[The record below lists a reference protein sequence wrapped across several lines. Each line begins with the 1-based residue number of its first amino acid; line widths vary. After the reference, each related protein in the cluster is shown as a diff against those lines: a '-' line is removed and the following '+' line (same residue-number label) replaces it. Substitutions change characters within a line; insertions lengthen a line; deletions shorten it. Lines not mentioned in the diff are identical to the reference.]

1 MNFFVDVIA
10 HQSHHRLAVY
20 LSPASLPRLLAV
32 LAAFLALGLAVP
44 ADARSA
50 AAIVQDGTLRVGVNP
65 NFPPMSSYGDDNE
78 LEGFDV
84 DVARA
89 IARAMG
95 VRLELVPTE
104 AAQRVPFLTTGRID
118 MSLGALTHTPER
130 EELIDFTVPLHSEAM
145 GVITTSRLPV
155 SSWREL
161 NRPDVTIV
169 NMRGNQSVSMLE
181 ETLPRPRRLLVD
193 GNADTIR
200 AIAQG
205 RADALVENV
214 DFFIGFTENYP
225 DVDWR
230 ILSEP
235 IFVAYCAIGIAEG
248 NVSLQNYL
256 DGILYELHS
265 QGRIAELWEKWYGAP
280 MTVPIEPRQ
289 YAEAA
294 EMVGA
299 PITGKST
306 SHGGGYRFDFSAV
319 FAELPYLLVG
329 ALISLQ
335 IAFISFWAGAIIGTF
350 GAIGKV
356 YGGEVSRRVVGGYVT
371 FFTNTPALVQIFL
384 LFYALP
390 DAGVM
395 LSPMTAVLIG
405 LVLNSGAYLTEI
417 IRGGVVSVRK
427 AEMEAAQTLGMTRW
441 HVLRFVMLPH
451 IVRTVYAPL
460 SNFFIWLVLG
470 SSIAALFGVEEL
482 TGRAINISTANL
494 RTIETFTVVA
504 VIYVALTLIA
514 SVSLALL
521 GRYAFRVKMRLLQ

>member
-1 MNFFVDVIA
+1 M
-10 HQSHHRLAVY
+10 
-20 LSPASLPRLLAV
+20 AV

-265 QGRIAELWEKWYGAP
+265 EGRIAELWEKWYGAP

-294 EMVGA
+294 EMVGG

-356 YGGEVSRRVVGGYVT
+356 YGGEFSRRIVGGYVT